1 MLAKFF
7 CVCCVHGPHPLCLWT
22 EVKSRAINTW
32 KKNEASIQP
41 SNGCTSLVNEGFIRW
56 KKKAIFLQDL
66 AGNPSGQDTTILAVF
81 VANHFAGFSSSC
93 LLTELTIKKNR
104 FMKLGKRVGG
114 RGKFN
119 STNVSKYL
127 QGNVWTFLL
136 RYILREWVQEDSSI
150 MRN

>member
-1 MLAKFF
+1 MEK
-7 CVCCVHGPHPLCLWT
+7 
-22 EVKSRAINTW
+22 E
-32 KKNEASIQP
+32 
-41 SNGCTSLVNEGFIRW
+41 
-56 KKKAIFLQDL
+56 AIFLQDL
-66 AGNPSGQDTTILAVF
+66 AGNPSGQGSTILAVY
-81 VANHFAGFSSSC
+81 VANHFAGFSSSR

-104 FMKLGKRVGG
+104 FMKLAKRVGGG

-127 QGNVWTFLL
+127 QGNVGTFLL